1 MLRFVL
7 WLLIGAVALGGIV
20 AALAGYLLY
29 TPNPEHPRLSGTV
42 AAGSMVI
49 NGRTRT
55 YQAYVPKGLAPGSP
69 LVLVMHGSGEN
80 ATAIRIET
88 GYAFERL
95 ADARGFAVVYPN
107 GQNGHWNTCEID
119 RDAQAP
125 GVDDVGF
132 LTALADKFIG
142 EAGTD
147 RNRVF
152 AVGLSEGGYMA
163 IRLALE
169 APRFRALASVEANL
183 PVPEDFQ
190 CKPVT
195 QGAASIILIHGT
207 KDRLVPFQGG
217 EGSLILGLFKN
228 PKVLS
233 SHATAQYFADLDAI
247 AGPPVTTRS
256 MVLGLNGRF
265 GATALGRRSNCS
277 PSMGPAIRS
286 RSPTIAPVESSVPRR
301 GIRMRLKLSGRSS
314 SGSGQDNS
322 GAVGCLQHA
331 RRLRDAVAL
340 RVVDAEALQHVDDF
354 LILGKFG
361 DGLLAGEMADLVDRT
376 HHLAIDGIVQDLFD
390 KAAVDLQI
398 IDREVLQVSEG

>member
-1 MLRFVL
+1 MCRRSICPCGLSGAPDETAAEATAHTHLKSEIAVKTLLRFVL
-7 WLLIGAVALGGIV
+7 WVLIGGVALAGIL

-42 AAGSMVI
+42 AAGSIVI
-49 NGRTRT
+49 NGQPRT
-55 YQAYVPKGLAPGSP
+55 YQAYVPKGLTPGSP

-80 ATAIRIET
+80 GAAIRIET

-107 GQNGHWNTCEID
+107 GENGHWNTCEID
-119 RDAQAP
+119 RDAQQP

-142 EAGTD
+142 EVGTD

-195 QGAASIILIHGT
+195 QGVASVILIHGT

-217 EGSLILGLFKN
+217 EGSLILGFLKN

-247 AGPPVTTRS
+247 VGPPLTTRS
-256 MVLGLNGRF
+256 MSADGF
-265 GATALGRRSNCS
+265 G
-277 PSMGPAIRS
+277 I
-286 RSPTIAPVESSVPRR
+286 ESSVWNN
-301 GIRMRLKLSGRSS
+301 
-314 SGSGQDNS
+314 GSG
-322 GAVGCLQHA
+322 
-331 RRLRDAVAL
+331 
-340 RVVDAEALQHVDDF
+340 AEVELF
-354 LILGKFG
+354 
-361 DGLLAGEMADLVDRT
+361 
-376 HHLAIDGIVQDLFD
+376 AIDGAGHTFPQPYYRARRILGPSPRDPN
-390 KAAVDLQI
+390 AA
-398 IDREVLQVSEG
+398 EVIWAFFESQRPR